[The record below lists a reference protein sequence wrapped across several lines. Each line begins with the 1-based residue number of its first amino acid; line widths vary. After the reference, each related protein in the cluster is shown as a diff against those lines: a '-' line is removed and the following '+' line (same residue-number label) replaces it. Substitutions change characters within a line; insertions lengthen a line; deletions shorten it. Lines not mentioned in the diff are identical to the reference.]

1 MSRIRIAVFALVAVG
16 ACSSPLP
23 EEGTA
28 AAELYRGRCG
38 TCHRA
43 VSPSTMKLATW
54 KMVLPRMEQRMASA
68 GETPLGEDER
78 RVLETYLE
86 RNSAR

>member
-1 MSRIRIAVFALVAVG
+1 MSRIRIAIVALVAVG
-16 ACSSPLP
+16 ACSAPLP

-28 AAELYRGRCG
+28 AAELYRSRCG

-43 VSPSTMKLATW
+43 VNPNTMKVATW

-68 GETPLGEDER
+68 GETPLGEDQH
-78 RVLETYLE
+78 RVLETYIE
-86 RNSAR
+86 RNSAK